1 MSKCV
6 LVSVFSLIGILLS
19 GRDTALFK
27 IITSPL
33 PVRHMTSIAGKIIIT
48 RYDGIFE
55 FDGEFFKK
63 SKYKYADISA
73 KLANN
78 EQWARLVDADADYAQ
93 VQLSNDGVYWVLIK
107 NKFLYGYR
115 IIDKIKRILPDYSIR
130 GVYSNDG
137 DSLLVATYNGFFMG
151 TKQIYKDTLLFSNS
165 NFWVDEK
172 FIYFSANYE
181 DHVYRLNKQF
191 SALELVIPGSIKSK
205 FLRSI
210 SSIVFFDDHF
220 YIGGQNGFGKYKA
233 DVGFEL
239 IDGTVDV
246 QNVHITDGRLW
257 LACKN
262 GIYILKE
269 NKIEKKFNLSSTGLF
284 YSKDKIIST
293 SFSGLWEYDLVSKK
307 VVNLLKGTAYEDT
320 ETDGLFID
328 KFGNFWISSTD
339 GILRFNLKDNKISTL
354 LQGTEFNRRSYFFK
368 GDTLYFGTNS
378 NGLIS
383 FNVESMISEESMSV
397 LENRNNRLAYF
408 VGVSVLLVLFVVLF
422 QQFKGKNNSLFQ
434 RNVSKIA
441 APKNDIF
448 FDLKDYIAENIDHL
462 NVDQIRYR
470 TGLTKYAFYTRF
482 YQYFGKKPKELI
494 SEIKHQLLIDK
505 QRVKVNNRVNS
516 DKSLE

>member
-19 GRDTALFK
+19 GRDTALIK

-33 PVRHMTSIAGKIIIT
+33 PVRHMTSMDGKIIIT

-63 SKYKYADISA
+63 SKYKYSDINA
-73 KLANN
+73 TLEKN
-78 EQWARLVDADADYAQ
+78 EQWAKLVDADADYAQ

-130 GVYSNDG
+130 GVFINDR
-137 DSLLVATYNGFFMG
+137 DSLLVATYNGFFIG
-151 TKQIYKDTLLFSNS
+151 NNQIYKDTLLFSNS

-191 SALELVIPGSIKSK
+191 SGLELVIPGNIKSK
-205 FLRSI
+205 FIRSI
-210 SSIVFFDDHF
+210 SSIIFFDDHF
-220 YIGGQNGFGKYKA
+220 YIGGQNGFGKYNA

-246 QNVHITDGRLW
+246 QNAHIINGRLW

-262 GIYILKE
+262 GIYILKD
-269 NKIEKKFNLSSTGLF
+269 NKIEKIFNLSSTGLI
-284 YSKDKIIST
+284 YLKDKIIST
-293 SFSGLWEYDLVSKK
+293 SFNGLWECDLISKK
-307 VVNLLKGTAYEDT
+307 AVNLLKGSAYEDI

-339 GILRFNLKDNKISTL
+339 GILRLNLKDNKISTL
-354 LQGTEFNRRSYFFK
+354 LQGTEFNRRSYFFNR
-368 GDTLYFGTNS
+368 DTLYFGTNS

-383 FNVESMISEESMSV
+383 FNVESMISEESMNV
-397 LENRNNRLAYF
+397 LENRNNSLIYF
-408 VGVSVLLVLFVVLF
+408 VGVSVLLGLFVVLF
-422 QQFKGKNNSLFQ
+422 QQFKGKNNPLLQ
-434 RNVSKIA
+434 RNVSKIDT
-441 APKNDIF
+441 PKNDVF
-448 FDLKDYIAENIDHL
+448 FDLKDYITENIDHL

-482 YQYFGKKPKELI
+482 CQYFGKKPKELI
-494 SEIKHQLLIDK
+494 SEIKQQLLIEK
-505 QRVKVNNRVNS
+505 QGVK
-516 DKSLE
+516 